1 MKGLIFAP
9 EEGKRGNV
17 PFSSDEEKKTPK
29 EILLNSGSASKMGI
43 SLLN

>member
-9 EEGKRGNV
+9 EEGKRGN